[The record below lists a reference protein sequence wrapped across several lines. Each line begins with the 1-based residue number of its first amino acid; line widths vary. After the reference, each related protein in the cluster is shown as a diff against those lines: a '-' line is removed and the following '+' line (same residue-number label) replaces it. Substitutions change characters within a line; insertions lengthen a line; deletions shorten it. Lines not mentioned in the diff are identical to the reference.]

1 MRLLPSSPAFLLPA
15 LAATAAISVAAG
27 PSCAESRSL
36 DCLPE
41 PPERILAPRD
51 GDHEHGSHNHHAQP
65 LLELN
70 ETEITMYHE
79 PTPPSYFWLDIKEP
93 PADAKRYPGLMGLH
107 ALFMSL
113 AFFGAL
119 PIGIALRSV
128 KHAWHGVTVIFFY
141 TFVVLGVSTSALYRK
156 LTPDMSVF
164 LGAPYEGS
172 KHGPQGYFFLACALA
187 LSALDVFSQI
197 LRLVTYVRAIR
208 SGEDRFAFKTLWNYV
223 VLDRDEHV
231 SGVEAEYT
239 NLVVDPEELEE
250 AELKAKDVED
260 ESVTVRH
267 ARVVEPLRTDLD
279 MHQQD
284 DHDETAQWAN
294 DVRRHRRQTS
304 YPHSA
309 ASERTLFGAHSPH
322 RSDDSLHEA
331 GHVYPWQGK
340 SSREVLR
347 FVGRALFAIG
357 ERSLVFAGLM
367 QVTTGIVVYTG
378 GCRGSY
384 INGCLAHLI
393 KGGIFWS
400 YGLVTFARFL
410 GSFSE
415 LGWAW
420 NRAPRHHGKY
430 PTAEF
435 VESLV
440 IFIYGITNTWME
452 RFGAQAGDPYTTKQL
467 QHISIAVMF
476 WFAGLVGM
484 GIESKRIRRWLA
496 AGATAAVPPSI
507 RSQEAV
513 AEPPSYIASFNPFP
527 ALCIGLTGAAMSAH
541 FQTYLFQVQIH
552 MVWGNLLAG
561 FAVLRCL
568 TYFFLWLGPP
578 RSILPSRPPTEALAA
593 FLLACGGLEFMFST
607 EELTIAAMRQGHDDV
622 MMFLNVGVAITCLA
636 FCWTLFIVGL
646 KGWLKSHSQ
655 KDMSFHSSA

>member
-1 MRLLPSSPAFLLPA
+1 MRLPLRSPTLLVPFLA
-15 LAATAAISVAAG
+15 LAAFSATAA
-27 PSCAESRSL
+27 PSCSDEPSL
-36 DCLPE
+36 DCVPGPSEQLL
-41 PPERILAPRD
+41 IPRD
-51 GDHEHGSHNHHAQP
+51 GGHDHGGHNHHAQP
-65 LLELN
+65 LTELK
-70 ETEITMYHE
+70 EDEL
-79 PTPPSYFWLDIKEP
+79 PQTPPSYFWLDIKEP
-93 PADAKRYPGLMGLH
+93 PADEKRYPGLMGLH
-107 ALFMSL
+107 ALCMSL

-128 KHAWHGVTVIFFY
+128 KHAWHGVTVILFY
-141 TFVVLGVSTSALYRK
+141 TFIVLGLSSSALYRK
-156 LTPDMSVF
+156 LTPE
-164 LGAPYEGS
+164 LYEGN
-172 KHGPQGYFFLACALA
+172 KHGSQGYFFLACAVA
-187 LSALDVFSQI
+187 LSVLDVFSQI

-208 SGEDRFAFKTLWNYV
+208 SGEDRFSFKTLWNYV
-223 VLDRDEHV
+223 ILDRDEHLT
-231 SGVEAEYT
+231 GAETEYT
-239 NLVVDPEELEE
+239 NLVLEEPEELDD

-260 ESVTVRH
+260 EPLHVRR
-267 ARVVEPLRTDLD
+267 ARIVEPIRTDIE

-294 DVRRHRRQTS
+294 DVHRHRRTVS

-309 ASERTLFGAHSPH
+309 ASERTLFGAHSPQ
-322 RSDDSLHEA
+322 RSNDSLHEDEP
-331 GHVYPWQGK
+331 VYPWQGK
-340 SSREVLR
+340 SKREVLR
-347 FVGRALFAIG
+347 FVGRATFAVC
-357 ERSLVFAGLM
+357 ERILVFAGFM
-367 QVTTGIVVYTG
+367 QVVSGVVVYTG
-378 GCRGSY
+378 ACRGGL
-384 INGCLAHLI
+384 INACLAHLI
-393 KGGIFWS
+393 KGGIFWC

-440 IFIYGITNTWME
+440 IFLYGISNTWME
-452 RFGAQAGDPYTTKQL
+452 RFGANPGDPYTTKQM

-496 AGATAAVPPSI
+496 AGATSAVPPSS

-513 AEPPSYIASFNPFP
+513 AEPPSYVGSFNPFP
-527 ALCIGLTGAAMSAH
+527 ALCIGITGAAMSAH

-552 MVWGNLLAG
+552 MVWGYLLSG
-561 FAVLRCL
+561 FAVMRCL

-578 RSILPSRPPTEALAA
+578 RSILPSRPPTEALAS

-636 FCWTLFIVGL
+636 FCWTLFIVSF
-646 KGWLKSHSQ
+646 KGWLKSRHQ
-655 KDMSFHSSA
+655 VHMKFHGSV